1 MCEVQ
6 AGRTVGAQAVSQSL
20 AALTTHPVPAD
31 AEDGDRIIALQ
42 GLQHSG
48 AGGRAHAVVA
58 EAEESRDVLMGVRE
72 LGLGDLRH
80 V

>member
-1 MCEVQ
+1 MCEAE
-6 AGRTVGAQAVSQSL
+6 AGRTVGAQTVSQSL
-20 AALTTHPVPAD
+20 AALAAQPVPAD
-31 AEDGDRIIALQ
+31 AEHGDRIVALQ
-42 GLQHSG
+42 RLQHSG

-58 EAEESRDVLMGVRE
+58 EAEESRDAWICVMK